1 MMHPVAQETCRKSE
15 PKVSGKRE
23 IPSLVSDL
31 VEEAGQWAEQ
41 EVEIVRT
48 ELQEKGTEAAF
59 AIKHFA
65 IGLITAGTACVFF
78 LTALALATLL
88 LTGLTPAVAYPLGFF
103 LFSLVAAIIASVLL
117 SKSKR
122 NLSLSHL
129 TPHRS
134 IQSLRD
140 SLELLD
146 LAADSPLPER

>member
-48 ELQEKGTEAAF
+48 ELQEKGTEAAS

-78 LTALALATLL
+78 LTALALAAGSTLL

-117 SKSKR
+117 TKSKR

-140 SLELLD
+140 SLEWVESKLR
-146 LAADSPLPER
+146 P